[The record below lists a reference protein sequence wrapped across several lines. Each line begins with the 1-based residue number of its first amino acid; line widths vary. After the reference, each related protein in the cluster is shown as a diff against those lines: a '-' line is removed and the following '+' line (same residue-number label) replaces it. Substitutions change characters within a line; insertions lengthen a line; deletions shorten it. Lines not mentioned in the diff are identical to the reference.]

1 MPKLT
6 LIVFA
11 MDEDPGALGSGDN
24 DNEGFITPPNSTS
37 KDDTAQVG
45 EEYLHGC
52 SSSGIKLVH

>member
-1 MPKLT
+1 
-6 LIVFA
+6 

-37 KDDTAQVG
+37 KDDNAQVG